1 MRGDNTRR
9 AVEVKGLST
18 GEAGERQ
25 QGLKES
31 EGRGDTGTGRGG
43 VV

>member
-1 MRGDNTRR
+1 MRGDIRTRPAEGKR
-9 AVEVKGLST
+9 LGT
-18 GEAGERQ
+18 GEAGEGQ